1 MDNLCL
7 MVNTNI
13 DEPLSFIDE
22 TIRVLTPP
30 WIIMIPSP
38 SKSWGTFFTTV
49 RDQKKKR
56 ANVLGEKHTHVLN
69 SSLHHIISFICHS
82 CHSFHNNHIYIICRC
97 IQVYPGWYI
106 PQFWWIDDNWPLWK
120 SKDHRTSRPLLEYK
134 PPKPVSSWLATTE
147 WMLLLTRSVAKN
159 RIWQWPMSCRHN
171 VSKDGKELC
180 TKSCQ
185 CSKQL
190 LNPGGEV

>member
-1 MDNLCL
+1 MDNLWL

-13 DEPLSFIDE
+13 DEPLSFIGE

-49 RDQKKKR
+49 RDQKKR

-82 CHSFHNNHIYIICRC
+82 CHSFHNNHRYIIYIYNPFVWRWVKTMTSKLCLEWPTSKMSC
-97 IQVYPGWYI
+97 HWSSWYWLI
-106 PQFWWIDDNWPLWK
+106 HKWFID
-120 SKDHRTSRPLLEYK
+120 EM
-134 PPKPVSSWLATTE
+134 VSS
-147 WMLLLTRSVAKN
+147 
-159 RIWQWPMSCRHN
+159 
-171 VSKDGKELC
+171 G
-180 TKSCQ
+180 
-185 CSKQL
+185 
-190 LNPGGEV
+190 

>member
-1 MDNLCL
+1 MYL
-7 MVNTNI
+7 
-13 DEPLSFIDE
+13 FI
-22 TIRVLTPP
+22 V
-30 WIIMIPSP
+30 
-38 SKSWGTFFTTV
+38 F
-49 RDQKKKR
+49 
-56 ANVLGEKHTHVLN
+56 AYTHK
-69 SSLHHIISFICHS
+69 
-82 CHSFHNNHIYIICRC
+82 HIYIICRC

-171 VSKDGKELC
+171 VSKDGKEHVRK
-180 TKSCQ
+180 TWPFKGKSAESTPYSGVKTMVSLRCITVL
-185 CSKQL
+185 SRKPVDQL
-190 LNPGGEV
+190 LAPHCPDSRSLQKLSTPPFQLFPTLDWCEKMARKRGQRLGPWNQRS